1 MKYIKAATV
10 Y

>member
-1 MKYIKAATV
+1 MAATV